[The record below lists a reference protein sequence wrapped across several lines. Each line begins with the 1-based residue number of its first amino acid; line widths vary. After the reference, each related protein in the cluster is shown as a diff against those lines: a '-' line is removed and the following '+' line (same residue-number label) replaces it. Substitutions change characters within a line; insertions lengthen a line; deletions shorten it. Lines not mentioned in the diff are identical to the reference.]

1 MRYKAIL
8 FMLSKLIL
16 IISGF
21 LVIPASVALFYKEQE
36 TVNYFLWIAATVF
49 SFGMF
54 LFWSCY
60 NYRDEVIGVR
70 DGFLL
75 VTLSWLA
82 LSLIGAVPFYYSGFF
97 PRFIDA
103 FFESVSGFTTTGASV
118 LTDIEALPKGLLF
131 WRSFTHWIGGMG
143 IVVLAVAILP
153 QLSVGGMQLM
163 KNEMPGPT
171 FEMLKPRIRQT
182 ALSLWKIYVLISI
195 VQVIVLCL
203 FKMPVFDSIC
213 HMFATMGTG
222 GFSTKNASVA
232 AYGSVGIEM
241 VITFFM
247 FLAGANFVLH
257 YAVLRGN
264 FGKMISDSEWRFYVN
279 LILISFLV
287 ITVDLVVQNGSRF
300 GEAMRYAIFQV
311 LTIVTTTGFATADFD
326 LWPHLSKGMLFLLMF
341 VGGCAGST
349 GGGMKQVRLLLLFKK
364 ARQAIL
370 QHIYPKAVITVKL
383 NQRPMPET
391 ILHGISSFLLLYLVI
406 FSFMTLI
413 LLAFNIDFV
422 TATSA
427 VVASISNVG
436 PGFAEV
442 GPTSNYFAFP
452 WLVKFVLSLCMIIG
466 RLELFTVLVLLFPA
480 TWRR

>member
-1 MRYKAIL
+1 MRFKAIF

-16 IISGF
+16 IVAGF
-21 LVIPASVALFYKEQE
+21 LVIPAAVSYFYHEPE
-36 TVNYFLWIAATVF
+36 PTRYFLWISASVF
-49 SFGMF
+49 FFGMF
-54 LFWSCY
+54 MYWSCY
-60 NYRDEVIGVR
+60 EYRDEVIGVR

-75 VTLSWLA
+75 VTLSWLS
-82 LSLIGAVPFYYSGFF
+82 LSLLGAIPFYYSGFF
-97 PRFIDA
+97 PHFIDA
-103 FFESVSGFTTTGASV
+103 LFESTSGFTTTGSSV
-118 LTDIEALPKGLLF
+118 LTDIEALPKGLLL

-182 ALSLWKIYVLISI
+182 ALSLWKIYVLLS
-195 VQVIVLCL
+195 VLQVLVLCVFDMSL
-203 FKMPVFDSIC
+203 FDSIC
-213 HMFATMGTG
+213 HMFATMGAG
-222 GFSTKNASVA
+222 GFSTKNASIA
-232 AYGSVGIEM
+232 AYNSVSIEM

-247 FLAGANFVLH
+247 FLAGTNFVLH
-257 YAVLRGN
+257 YALLRGD
-264 FGKMISDSEWRFYVN
+264 FKKIIFDTEWQFYVR

-287 ITVDLVVQNGSRF
+287 ITVDLIVQHGSKV
-300 GEAMRYAIFQV
+300 GEAMRWSIFQV
-311 LTIVTTTGFATADFD
+311 LAIMTTTGFATADFD
-326 LWPHLSKGMLFLLMF
+326 LWPHLSKGLLFLLMF

-364 ARQAIL
+364 ARQAIV
-370 QHIYPKAVITVKL
+370 QHIFPKAIITVKF
-383 NQRPMPET
+383 NRRPMPET
-391 ILHGISSFLLLYLVI
+391 VLHGVSSFLLLYLVI
-406 FSFMTLI
+406 FSFMTLV

-452 WLVKFVLSLCMIIG
+452 ATVKFVLCLCMIIG

-480 TWRR
+480 TWKR